1 MGYIV
6 RMPQMGMEMDQGEV
20 VEWQYDEGDD
30 VEEGDVIAVVES
42 EKAANDVG
50 AREDGRLRRIV
61 VGEGDTAE
69 PGDPIGIVAGPDEDL
84 AEYEVELE
92 DEAADADAD
101 AGATA
106 DASGAAAAAN
116 ADDGAAAG
124 GSAAGGTGSRGGAAD
139 TSADEVR
146 ATPGARQR
154 AEEAD
159 LDLTAVEG
167 TGPQGVI
174 TEDDV
179 EHYFRDRGTDDDGT
193 AAASVG
199 TGAGA
204 AAVDADAAAG
214 TAGSADAGATTA
226 GAEAEALVA
235 GAGVGPDAHDAT
247 AAAAAPGADEVRAS
261 PGARRL
267 AGREGVDLTAVDGT
281 GPEDV
286 ITEADVRATL
296 EAVSTPAARTTA
308 GAASGAG
315 DATRTV
321 TEARE
326 LGGIQQ
332 TVSERLG
339 ESYRNAVHVTV
350 KRTFDAGTMVD
361 VAGMAED
368 RGVDAS
374 LTDLLLKGVGETMTS
389 HPAFN
394 ALFEGGEHR
403 LVEEVN
409 VGVAVD
415 VDGGLVTPVVPD
427 VRAKSAE
434 EVAAVRGALTE
445 RTLAGEFTSE
455 DLAGGT
461 FTVTNLGMFGVDSF
475 DPVIN
480 PPETAILGVGRVREN
495 GTMTLSLS
503 FDHRVVNGA
512 DAARYLDDLV
522 GTLTDPGTLVSFFDA
537 DLFA

>member
-61 VGEGDTAE
+61 VGEGGTAE
-69 PGDPIGIVAGPDEDL
+69 PGNPIGIVAGPDEDL

-139 TSADEVR
+139 TSADEVQ

-154 AEEAD
+154 AEATD

-214 TAGSADAGATTA
+214 SADAGATTV

-247 AAAAAPGADEVRAS
+247 AVAAAPGADEVRAS
-261 PGARRL
+261 PGAQRL

-296 EAVSTPAARTTA
+296 EAVSAPAARTTA

-374 LTDLLLKGVGETMTS
+374 LTDLLLKGVGETMAA

-480 PPETAILGVGRVREN
+480 PPETAILGAGRVREN

>member
-42 EKAANDVG
+42 EKAANDIG

-61 VGEGDTAE
+61 VGEGGTAE

-84 AEYEVELE
+84 AEYEAELE

-124 GSAAGGTGSRGGAAD
+124 GSAAGGTGSRDGAAD

-154 AEEAD
+154 AEATD

-179 EHYFRDRGTDDDGT
+179 EHYFQDRGTDDDGT

-247 AAAAAPGADEVRAS
+247 AVAAAPGADEVRAS
-261 PGARRL
+261 PGAQRL
-267 AGREGVDLTAVDGT
+267 AGREGVNLTAVDGT
-281 GPEDV
+281 
-286 ITEADVRATL
+286 
-296 EAVSTPAARTTA
+296 
-308 GAASGAG
+308 
-315 DATRTV
+315 
-321 TEARE
+321 
-326 LGGIQQ
+326 
-332 TVSERLG
+332 
-339 ESYRNAVHVTV
+339 
-350 KRTFDAGTMVD
+350 
-361 VAGMAED
+361 D
-368 RGVDAS
+368 RKS
-374 LTDLLLKGVGETMTS
+374 
-389 HPAFN
+389 
-394 ALFEGGEHR
+394 
-403 LVEEVN
+403 
-409 VGVAVD
+409 
-415 VDGGLVTPVVPD
+415 VV
-427 VRAKSAE
+427 
-434 EVAAVRGALTE
+434 
-445 RTLAGEFTSE
+445 
-455 DLAGGT
+455 
-461 FTVTNLGMFGVDSF
+461 
-475 DPVIN
+475 
-480 PPETAILGVGRVREN
+480 
-495 GTMTLSLS
+495 
-503 FDHRVVNGA
+503 
-512 DAARYLDDLV
+512 
-522 GTLTDPGTLVSFFDA
+522 
-537 DLFA
+537 

>member
-42 EKAANDVG
+42 EKAANDIG

-61 VGEGDTAE
+61 VGEGGTAE
-69 PGDPIGIVAGPDEDL
+69 PGDPIGIVADPDEDL
-84 AEYEVELE
+84 AEYEAELE
-92 DEAADADAD
+92 DDAADADAD

-267 AGREGVDLTAVDGT
+267 AGREGIDLTAVDGT
-281 GPEDV
+281 GPEDA

-296 EAVSTPAARTTA
+296 EAVSAPAARTTA

-374 LTDLLLKGVGETMTS
+374 LTDLLLKGVGETMAA

-427 VRAKSAE
+427 VRTKSAE

-455 DLAGGT
+455 DLASGT